1 MSKFYQKGVSLYLT
15 IIIMVILLA
24 IVLGVSAILLGQLK
38 TIKGMEN
45 SVVAFYAA
53 ETGIEEALNDIYDGS
68 WESFPYP
75 SDVPLGKGAFYNV
88 MVVCCD
94 SSDAQC
100 EWTADECST
109 VTGLSSDSNC
119 PASYLCVDSVGT
131 YRETKRAIR
140 TTIK

>member
-1 MSKFYQKGVSLYLT
+1 MSKFYQRGVSLYLT

-53 ETGIEEALNDIYDGS
+53 ETGIEEALYDIYEGKFQPS
-68 WESFPYP
+68 YP
-75 SDVPLGKGAFYNV
+75 QTFVGDASYEVK
-88 MVVCCD
+88 VVCCQEGAGDCAWGD
-94 SSDAQC
+94 SNSC
-100 EWTADECST
+100 P
-109 VTGLSSDSNC
+109 VGLSPDPLC
-119 PASYLCVDSVGT
+119 LASHLCVDSVGT